1 MLKIKHIKA
10 QGKSDYYIAGQEIC
24 KPGNIRKVQFNKI
37 DEDVTEVQA
46 LVMGNFGFFHTVK
59 LGLNFRKP
67 NVIDSCRCNCY
78 EKTQIKSPCRHG
90 IALALALASDG
101 KREFD
106 FALEPRIDPFED
118 DAEEITFEPQTV
130 AATAEAPR
138 PQQAPVQPA
147 PETVPAVAEPEV
159 PVIPLGDPNGMEIH
173 LGSIPEQDGAPMVWH
188 PNDTTRVFHTNTG
201 IIGTMGTGKT
211 QFTKSLI
218 AQMYRNQKDNFY
230 GNPLGILIFDYKG
243 DFNDPESD
251 FAKACNAKV
260 LPVTRLP
267 FNPLA
272 LVPGKKFKPL
282 LPVHTANAF
291 TDTIARAYR
300 LGVKQR
306 NILYTCIER
315 AYENAGIVA
324 SDPKTWSK
332 LAPTFEMVYDIYDND
347 REIPK
352 NDSLEAAMQD
362 LHRFNVFESNPYYT
376 KSLFNLLKG
385 VVVIDLTEAF
395 DEKIQSLIVGLTL
408 DQFYT
413 QMRNSGFSTTD
424 GTLRELT
431 KFILVDEAD
440 NFMGRDFPALKRIM
454 KEGREFGVGTILSTQ
469 CLDHFTTGEDDY
481 SRYIMTWVV
490 HNVAELKRSD
500 VEYVF
505 RTGSNNAET
514 ERLYNAIKNTD
525 RFHSIVKIGNADPIH
540 IRDKAFFEMM
550 REEQES

>member
-1 MLKIKHIKA
+1 
-10 QGKSDYYIAGQEIC
+10 
-24 KPGNIRKVQFNKI
+24 
-37 DEDVTEVQA
+37 
-46 LVMGNFGFFHTVK
+46 
-59 LGLNFRKP
+59 
-67 NVIDSCRCNCY
+67 
-78 EKTQIKSPCRHG
+78 
-90 IALALALASDG
+90 
-101 KREFD
+101 
-106 FALEPRIDPFED
+106 
-118 DAEEITFEPQTV
+118 
-130 AATAEAPR
+130 
-138 PQQAPVQPA
+138 
-147 PETVPAVAEPEV
+147 
-159 PVIPLGDPNGMEIH
+159 
-173 LGSIPEQDGAPMVWH
+173 
-188 PNDTTRVFHTNTG
+188 
-201 IIGTMGTGKT
+201 MGTEDRPGA
-211 QFTKSLI
+211 LI
-218 AQMYRNQKDNFY
+218 TAAGLSSRM
-230 GNPLGILIFDYKG
+230 G
-243 DFNDPESD
+243 E
-251 FAKACNAKV
+251 
-260 LPVTRLP
+260 
-267 FNPLA
+267 
-272 LVPGKKFKPL
+272 FKPL

-324 SDPKTWSK
+324 SDPKTWNK

-413 QMRNSGFSTTD
+413 QMRNSGFSATD

-431 KFILVDEAD
+431 KFLLVDEAD